1 MKRDINNKHGMYA
14 LSHDM
19 SNELRL
25 LILENWETSEK
36 SSNFTKL

>member
-1 MKRDINNKHGMYA
+1 MKRDISNKHGMYE

-19 SNELRL
+19 SNKLRL
-25 LILENWETSEK
+25 SILKNWETSEK